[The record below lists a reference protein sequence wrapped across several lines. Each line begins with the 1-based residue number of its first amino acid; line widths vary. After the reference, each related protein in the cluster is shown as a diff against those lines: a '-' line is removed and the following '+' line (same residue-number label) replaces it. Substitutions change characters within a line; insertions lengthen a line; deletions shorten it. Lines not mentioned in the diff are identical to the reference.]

1 MRRTVIYSLLV
12 IAALSIC
19 AAFAFPIAKYSVATK
34 EKIDEL
40 FGGKEGAQA
49 IYGEIVVGFSD
60 QIQTNSD
67 SIEEGFI
74 DFLDDRGIC
83 VVPGACRLLK
93 QGDGFITAFLA
104 RSIEP
109 LITDLGSENIDKF
122 YDSVTN
128 YLYDQFQKSK
138 YAEAKESNIIQVV
151 GVLFAT
157 DQVVLAII
165 VLVFSVIFPLA
176 KLIFSAANLLPNRGI
191 IVENIYAITS
201 KLSLLEVFVL
211 AVLIVSF
218 QSLPFLSLEVG
229 YIALGG
235 YVVFTFSLVA
245 VDLIRHW
252 KSSDAPTVS
261 DA

>member
-1 MRRTVIYSLLV
+1 MRRTLIHSLLV

-19 AAFAFPIAKYSVATK
+19 AAFALPITKYSVASK

-40 FGGKEGAQA
+40 FGGKEGAQE
-49 IYGEIVVGFSD
+49 IYSDIVEGFSG
-60 QIQTNSD
+60 QIQVDSD
-67 SIEEGFI
+67 SIVEGLI
-74 DFLDDRGIC
+74 DSLNERGL
-83 VVPGACRLLK
+83 CRLGVCKVLE
-93 QGDGFITAFLA
+93 QSGGQLTAVLA
-104 RSIEP
+104 REIEP
-109 LITDLGSENIDKF
+109 VIADLGSKNIDKF

-151 GVLFAT
+151 EVLFAT
-157 DQVVLAII
+157 NQVVLAVII
-165 VLVFSVIFPLA
+165 LVFSVIFPLA

-191 IVENIYAITS
+191 IIENIYAIAS
-201 KLSLLEVFVL
+201 KLSLLEVFIL

>member
-1 MRRTVIYSLLV
+1 M
-12 IAALSIC
+12 
-19 AAFAFPIAKYSVATK
+19 
-34 EKIDEL
+34 
-40 FGGKEGAQA
+40 
-49 IYGEIVVGFSD
+49 
-60 QIQTNSD
+60 
-67 SIEEGFI
+67 
-74 DFLDDRGIC
+74 
-83 VVPGACRLLK
+83 VPGACRILK
-93 QGDGFITAFLA
+93 QGDGFIIAFLV

-128 YLYDQFQKSK
+128 YVYDQFQKSK

-191 IVENIYAITS
+191 VVENIYALTS

-229 YIALGG
+229 YIALSG
-235 YVVFTFSLVA
+235 YVVFTFSLVI
-245 VDLIRHW
+245 VDLVRHW
-252 KSSDAPTVS
+252 KLSDSSTATE
-261 DA
+261 A

>member
-1 MRRTVIYSLLV
+1 MTFPFIIY
-12 IAALSIC
+12 
-19 AAFAFPIAKYSVATK
+19 PY
-34 EKIDEL
+34 
-40 FGGKEGAQA
+40 
-49 IYGEIVVGFSD
+49 
-60 QIQTNSD
+60 N
-67 SIEEGFI
+67 
-74 DFLDDRGIC
+74 
-83 VVPGACRLLK
+83 
-93 QGDGFITAFLA
+93 AFLA

-109 LITDLGSENIDKF
+109 LVTNLRSENIDKF

-157 DQVVLAII
+157 EQVVLAII

-191 IVENIYAITS
+191 IIENIYAITS